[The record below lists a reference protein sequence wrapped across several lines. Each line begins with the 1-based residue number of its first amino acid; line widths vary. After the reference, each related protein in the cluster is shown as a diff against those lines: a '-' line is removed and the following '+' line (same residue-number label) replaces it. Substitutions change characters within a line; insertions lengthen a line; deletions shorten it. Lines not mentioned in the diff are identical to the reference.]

1 MGERSYDRKVLYV
14 FFFFGG
20 RLRMP
25 PPPPDAYRTKGT
37 AVVGSRNLGI
47 DGTAVGLAGA
57 VRLSLAKEARHRL
70 REAICRSA
78 NENNGLRCVA
88 NSRGDFKST
97 LLRKKLGPSC
107 KFEASILRRKG
118 DKGLPTGV
126 IFRPGWAFT
135 AR

>member
-47 DGTAVGLAGA
+47 DGTVVVLAGA

-70 REAICRSA
+70 REAICHSA
-78 NENNGLRCVA
+78 NENNRLRCVA
-88 NSRGDFKST
+88 NSALEGTLNRHSSEKSWV
-97 LLRKKLGPSC
+97 RAASSRPQFLG
-107 KFEASILRRKG
+107 EKG
-118 DKGLPTGV
+118 TRVYRQG
-126 IFRPGWAFT
+126 
-135 AR
+135 